1 MTEQGLQSIFER
13 ETCVGCTQ
21 QAAMFITIGHYRLW
35 MCEEHA
41 RQTQEG
47 LGRLI
52 PDPAE
57 EEASYQNRA

>member
-1 MTEQGLQSIFER
+1 MTEQGLQSIFEGK
-13 ETCVGCTQ
+13 TCVGCAQ
-21 QAAMFITIGHYRLW
+21 QAAMFITIGRFRLW

-52 PDPAE
+52 PDPDE
-57 EEASYQNRA
+57 EEACYD